1 MPAFQH
7 PADDEKRGRRQALL
21 ASLLLHLLVVVVL
34 MVGIPRFSRDQPA
47 LMSVPV
53 EMLTENDLLAEQVAR
68 SEVEA
73 VEEAPSEAATESE
86 TEEATA
92 ETEAE
97 TAVAPQAE
105 TAAAADAPQP
115 ADSQP
120 AEATPEARP
129 TPSVAP
135 AAPDSLP
142 AETVEA
148 APEVAAQAVFADS
161 QLVPA
166 AEVPPAAETAPAAEA
181 PATPEVPA
189 TEESSAVPEET
200 SDPVNQIPEAEVAEL
215 TPPAEEAQAE
225 ELVAAAP
232 QQVTAAEVEPA
243 EDLPP
248 TPRRRPQDAPSQLQQ
263 AQAQPETQSQPE
275 PPAEEAS
282 AEPEPEEDADPLAS
296 IFRNVE
302 DLEPQQVQQAAAPVQ
317 ADNDAVPRT
326 SIAVQRRAAELGDLI
341 REQVASCWRIDGGV
355 QEARSLRI
363 PIRVQLSSDGNV
375 IGNPTVQERTRY
387 DSDGYYRSAADA
399 AVRAVLRCAPLQLPP
414 QDYDIWRDLVLNFDP
429 REMF

>member
-73 VEEAPSEAATESE
+73 VERHTDQTASESE

-92 ETEAE
+92 KTEAE

-129 TPSVAP
+129 TPPVPP

-161 QLVPA
+161 QPVVPA

-181 PATPEVPA
+181 PATPEAPA
-189 TEESSAVPEET
+189 AEEATAVPEET

-225 ELVAAAP
+225 ELAAAAP

-375 IGNPTVQERTRY
+375 IGNPTVQER
-387 DSDGYYRSAADA
+387 S
-399 AVRAVLRCAPLQLPP
+399 
-414 QDYDIWRDLVLNFDP
+414 
-429 REMF
+429 EEH